1 MTGTEPPAH
10 LQELE
15 NWFHSAEPALDLYR
29 YLVQEGRASALVETA
44 PRTIRSLLTSMGEAG
59 TRQVLGQFWRE
70 TTPAYTSAEEAWAFL
85 DFLSTG
91 DFTTPR
97 LEADIAA
104 DRRRLI
110 EWGENSI

>member
-1 MTGTEPPAH
+1 MPLVTGTATALAH
-10 LQELE
+10 LPELE
-15 NWFHSAEPALDLYR
+15 SWFHSAEPALDLYR

-91 DFTTPR
+91 DVHHSTAGSR
-97 LEADIAA
+97 Y
-104 DRRRLI
+104 RR
-110 EWGENSI
+110 